1 MKKNLLIYLP
11 ALIIVLAV
19 KVFYQTA
26 DSDALAWILT
36 PTSYWVSILSGIS
49 FENVPHVGY
58 VNHDY
63 RFIIAASCSGVRFL
77 LITFVMMVCSFT
89 YRISSMRQKTLWLFC
104 SAVLSYISTIFI
116 NGIRITV
123 SIYLPIILTAHNLMG
138 KQITAEQLHTI
149 IGTSIYFS
157 SLFIIYYFTGK
168 LCSRFFA
175 QSSPLLPSKN
185 RHPFIAPVFWYFV
198 MVLGLPFLVRLYRGD
213 WEGFSQ
219 YALLVTGICALVTAA
234 FFLLCRLRSLTFSLY
249 ACILKTVK
257 CARHLC

>member
-19 KVFYQTA
+19 KIFYQTA

-49 FENVPHVGY
+49 FEKVPHVGY
-58 VNHDY
+58 VNHTY

-89 YRISSMRQKTLWLFC
+89 YRISSTRKKTLWFLC
-104 SAVLSYISTIFI
+104 SVVFSYVSTILV

-123 SIYLPIILTAHNLMG
+123 SIFLPIILTAHNLMG
-138 KQITAEQLHTI
+138 KRITAEQLHTI

-157 SLFIIYYFTGK
+157 SLFIIYYLTGK
-168 LCSRFFA
+168 LCDRFFTK
-175 QSSPLLPSKN
+175 SSPAVSSKN
-185 RHPFIAPVFWYFV
+185 RYCFIAPVFWYFI
-198 MVLGLPFLVRLYRGD
+198 MVLGLPFLVRLYRSD
-213 WEGFSQ
+213 WSGFPQ
-219 YALLVTGICALVTAA
+219 YTLLVSGICALVTAA
-234 FFLLCRLRSLTFSLY
+234 FFLFSKLRSLMTN
-249 ACILKTVK
+249 ILQSFGTLCKTK
-257 CARHLC
+257 